1 MNNLPAL
8 ILLLA
13 AAILCVSTA
22 VIIQI
27 RSKKPLLIKEEP
39 DFIEIAI
46 RKKKK
51 SLKAIAGAFSFR
63 NYILLM
69 TGVSLIIGLVF
80 WLFTANLTMSL
91 VLALFGLAAPE
102 VYIRVTAKKQRR
114 LFDERYARA
123 LRAMASALRSNQ
135 TIQQAVDEVGQNVFI
150 HESIRE
156 GFRQIASDLR
166 VGLPVKE
173 AFERFAADT
182 DSNDAK
188 DVAAAIAMQNEV
200 GGNEAQ
206 IISSVSQ
213 NISER
218 IMVRKEIKSLFADT
232 SVMIL
237 VMDIMPMMILIG
249 LYFGAPQYIT
259 PYFETPLMTILFIGL
274 IAVTMIGS
282 LIIRRMARTAKEGA

>member
-1 MNNLPAL
+1 MAGGFSFKNYV
-8 ILLLA
+8 LLM
-13 AAILCVSTA
+13 IG
-22 VIIQI
+22 I
-27 RSKKPLLIKEEP
+27 PLLI
-39 DFIEIAI
+39 
-46 RKKKK
+46 
-51 SLKAIAGAFSFR
+51 
-63 NYILLM
+63 
-69 TGVSLIIGLVF
+69 GVVF
-80 WLFTANLTMSL
+80 WLFTANLTMS
-91 VLALFGLAAPE
+91 VILALFGLAAPE
-102 VYIRVTAKKQRR
+102 VYIRVTAKKQQR

-156 GFRQIASDLR
+156 GFRQISSDLR

-173 AFERFAADT
+173 AFERFAEQ
-182 DSNDAK
+182 SGSKDAK
-188 DVAAAIAMQNEV
+188 DVASAIAMQNEV

-237 VMDIMPMMILIG
+237 VMDIMPVIVLIG

-259 PYFETPLMTILFIGL
+259 PYFESPLMTMLFVGL
-274 IAVTMIGS
+274 IAVTMVGS
-282 LIIRRMARTAKEGA
+282 VIIRRMARSAKEGG